1 MGPIAAVRLPAHP
14 YQSHQSW
21 GVLGDAGAA
30 HEAPRISV
38 CGRGCSCSASVLAH
52 RKFEEVTMWTIRKMI
67 MIGAAAIAAGAA
79 WLVESAAQEN
89 AGSGAG
95 VVTVFDHAKLDASFA
110 NSLAKG
116 DSAPLWSQ
124 TSSNGT
130 SVVGVRSRDSTTPC
144 PPQGC
149 SHKGYVAMVIVVSGA
164 ATLEVGGTTK
174 AAGADKFGGQL
185 VQGGE
190 SHRISQGD
198 VFMMPPDTTHWYKD
212 ITTPFHYITV
222 PVR

>member
-1 MGPIAAVRLPAHP
+1 LVTL
-14 YQSHQSW
+14 
-21 GVLGDAGAA
+21 GVV
-30 HEAPRISV
+30 HEATAPRISV
-38 CGRGCSCSASVLAH
+38 YGSECSCSASVFAH

-67 MIGAAAIAAGAA
+67 MIGAAIIAAGAA
-79 WLVESAAQEN
+79 WLVESVAQEN

-110 NSLAKG
+110 NSLATG
-116 DSAPLWSQ
+116 GSAPLWSR
-124 TSSNGT
+124 TSSYGT
-130 SVVGVRSRDSTTPC
+130 SVVNVRSRESPC

-149 SHKGYVAMVIVVSGA
+149 GHKGYTAVVIVTSGA

-198 VFMMPPDTTHWYKD
+198 VFIMPPDTIHWYKD
-212 ITTPFHYITV
+212 VATPFRYIIV
-222 PVR
+222 PVP